1 MSADSVVDPLGPGD
15 PPTLGT
21 YRLLGRIGR
30 GGMGTVY
37 LAESE
42 VGQRAAIKVINPDL
56 ADDPSFRDRFR
67 REVESARRVRR
78 FCTAP
83 VLDAQLDGAP
93 LFIVTEYVNGPNLD
107 EFVRG
112 SGPMRGSTLDHLA
125 VGVATALTAIHGAGV
140 VHRDLKPANVL
151 LSSLGPR
158 VIDFGIARAL
168 DSAADATRTGHFIGT
183 PAYMAPE
190 IIEGERATPASDV
203 FAWGAVVA
211 FAGTGES
218 PFPANTV
225 PAVLYRITHG
235 EPQTDG
241 LDEEV
246 RQLVESALIK
256 DPTRRPSAQEL
267 LDGLVGQE
275 RADTAQT
282 AARVRR
288 TWQAHSL
295 PERNLTISDPFP
307 RTGRESATLVAARP
321 DPPTLREPATA
332 DGPPGPPRPGRRA
345 VSVTAAW
352 AAGVLTLIL
361 VTVAAVALVL
371 KDSGGPPRAT
381 TTLFSD
387 DFSNPSTH
395 WPGGVYTSGYGYFDG
410 RYRLETAGAETE
422 ESSPAPYE
430 QSLPARALV
439 SSDVTVAS
447 GPPYGQL
454 GLWCF
459 GPDSGTVDGYLFLVR
474 LDGNGTV
481 VRKVSGHNISKQ
493 LAHSAHAKGF
503 RTTGANRVQIACER
517 QGTTVR
523 LRLWLNGRLA
533 AECADAD
540 NPLTEG
546 QAGVIVRR
554 DGGGSGG
561 EVVADFDNFDVS
573 SID

>member
-1 MSADSVVDPLGPGD
+1 VSADSVVDPLGPGD
-15 PPTLGT
+15 PLTLGT

-37 LAESE
+37 LAESAS
-42 VGQRAAIKVINPDL
+42 GQRAAVKVINPDL

-67 REVESARRVRR
+67 REVEAARRVRR

-83 VLDAQLDGAP
+83 VLDAELDGAP

-107 EFVRG
+107 EFVRAA
-112 SGPMRGSTLDHLA
+112 GPMHGSTLEHLA

-140 VHRDLKPANVL
+140 IHRDLKPANVL

-168 DSAADATRTGHFIGT
+168 DAAGEATRTGHFIGT

-211 FAGTGES
+211 FAGTGDS
-218 PFPANTV
+218 PFPADTV
-225 PAVLYRITHG
+225 PAVLYRIAHG

-241 LDEEV
+241 LEDEV
-246 RQLVESALIK
+246 RQLVEWTLTK
-256 DPTRRPSAQEL
+256 DPAKRPTAQEL
-267 LDGLVGQE
+267 LNGLVGRE

-282 AARVRR
+282 ADTVRR
-288 TWQAHSL
+288 TWQAQSL

-307 RTGRESATLVAARP
+307 RIRRERATLVAPAA
-321 DPPTLREPATA
+321 DPPTLREPVA
-332 DGPPGPPRPGRRA
+332 PPRPGRPSRRT
-345 VSVTAAW
+345 VMLAALSL
-352 AAGVLTLIL
+352 AGLLALVA
-361 VTVAAVALVL
+361 VTVALL
-371 KDSGGPPRAT
+371 KSPSRPPDNT
-381 TTLFSD
+381 TTVFGD
-387 DFSNPSTH
+387 DFSDTGTH
-395 WPGGVYTSGYGYFDG
+395 WPGGDYTGGYGYFDG
-410 RYRLETAGAETE
+410 RYRLETSGSDTE
-422 ESSPAPYE
+422 ESSPSPYE
-430 QSLPARALV
+430 QSLPARSLV
-439 SSDVTVAS
+439 SAEVSVAS
-447 GPPYGQL
+447 GPPYGQV

-481 VRKVSGHNISKQ
+481 IRKVSGHNISKQ
-493 LAHSAHAKGF
+493 LAHEPRAKGF
-503 RTTGANRVQIACER
+503 AATGSNRMQIACER
-517 QGTTVR
+517 RDKTVR

-533 AECADAD
+533 AESVDGD

-554 DGGGSGG
+554 EGGGSGG
-561 EVVADFDNFDVS
+561 EVVADFDNFDIS
-573 SID
+573 KIN